1 VLYER
6 FFNGD
11 VVRLRQTRYQTY
23 DYSWAVG
30 MVDRFLQRVTE
41 GPAAVAP
48 SPDPSPAAQE
58 RGA

>member
-41 GPAAVAP
+41 GPEAP
-48 SPDPSPAAQE
+48 TPDPSPTA
-58 RGA
+58 